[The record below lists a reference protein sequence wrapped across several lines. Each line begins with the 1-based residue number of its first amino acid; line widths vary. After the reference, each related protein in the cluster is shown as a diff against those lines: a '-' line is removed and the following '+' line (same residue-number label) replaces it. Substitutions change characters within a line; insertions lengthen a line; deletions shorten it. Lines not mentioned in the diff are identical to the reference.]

1 VLTGGLVET
10 QGTLG
15 ASVPVPPPPGNGR
28 TVELKVSRR
37 LLWVGEAVYPLH
49 NVARVHTFV
58 LKPKRMEAL
67 NDFLKWTGITILVF
81 VVVQVVNDNS
91 SSSSAQDDNAQV
103 VWVLGMAVVLGL
115 LFHTVKV
122 WAAPDEHV
130 LAVETSSGSTA
141 LVTLPDPT
149 QLRQLVLYI
158 VHAIENPEAEF
169 QVRVESLQ
177 VNPKNYQFGDTV
189 NMYGGLHNTGMVK
202 K

>member
-1 VLTGGLVET
+1 M
-10 QGTLG
+10 
-15 ASVPVPPPPGNGR
+15 
-28 TVELKVSRR
+28 SRR
-37 LLWVGEAVYPLH
+37 LLWVGEAVYPLY

-67 NDFLKWTGITILVF
+67 SDFLKWAGITVLVF
-81 VVVQVVNDNS
+81 VVVQAVNDNS
-91 SSSSAQDDNAQV
+91 SSYNSQDDNAQV
-103 VWVLGMAVVLGL
+103 VWVLGVAVVLGL

-122 WAAPDEHV
+122 WVSPDEHV